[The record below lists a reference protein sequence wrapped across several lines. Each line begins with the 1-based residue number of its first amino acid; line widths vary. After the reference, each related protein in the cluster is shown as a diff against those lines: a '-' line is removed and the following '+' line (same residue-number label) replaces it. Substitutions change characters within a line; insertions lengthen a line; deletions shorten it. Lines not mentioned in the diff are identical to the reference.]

1 MSRGGVYWRVNL
13 VQRNR
18 PQLVLMC
25 RLLNMS
31 DWATDGI
38 LRMQLRSRLEKIK
51 HDDVMIAKETVG
63 PSVAAR
69 MVWSDTCHRLMR
81 CPRWSCVPLAT
92 RGACLLRI

>member
-1 MSRGGVYWRVNL
+1 M
-13 VQRNR
+13 QRNR

-63 PSVAAR
+63 ALGGGAWAA
-69 MVWSDTCHRLMR
+69 VTCDAPHRLMR
-81 CPRWSCVPLAT
+81 CPRWSCVPPAT

>member
-1 MSRGGVYWRVNL
+1 
-13 VQRNR
+13 
-18 PQLVLMC
+18 MC

-63 PSVAAR
+63 ALGGGAR
-69 MVWSDTCHRLMR
+69 AGV
-81 CPRWSCVPLAT
+81 T
-92 RGACLLRI
+92 RVTG

>member
-63 PSVAAR
+63 RSVAA
-69 MVWSDTCHRLMR
+69 HGLE
-81 CPRWSCVPLAT
+81 
-92 RGACLLRI
+92 

>member
-1 MSRGGVYWRVNL
+1 MGVYWRGNT

-51 HDDVMIAKETVG
+51 HDDVMIAKETVEQL
-63 PSVAAR
+63 STMELRTAC
-69 MVWSDTCHRLMR
+69 SE
-81 CPRWSCVPLAT
+81 
-92 RGACLLRI
+92 RG